1 MRNRS
6 RLELY
11 LDLLKAVSD
20 HNDPLTIAKEANLSL
35 SDRLEHLCFLVS
47 QGFLWIAEQR
57 NGEVKYEL
65 TPKGFEAL
73 EALRMLTFSQH
84 PLLKHT
90 LGSRGNT

>member
-11 LDLLKAVSD
+11 LDLMEAVPDHSD
-20 HNDPLTIAKEANLSL
+20 SMTIAKEANLSL
-35 SDRLEHLCFLVS
+35 SDTQEHLCFLVS

-65 TPKGFEAL
+65 TPKGLEAL
-73 EALRMLTFSQH
+73 EALRMLTERQH

-90 LGSRGNT
+90 LSSKANT